1 MLAVSGALV
10 RYSNGADVTVTVALR
25 GAAVGIL
32 VDRLI
37 RVQWLVST
45 LGGEC
50 LAASWLVA
58 DVVWGVGSWGYNFG
72 ELRFGEV
79 RILGFLGSSPQA
91 SSPFKWDKGDN
102 AAFQFT
108 RVSKPTQSPR
118 RAATRRS
125 PSQRS

>member
-1 MLAVSGALV
+1 MAGDCAGLPWLLPFWWLCIMVRFTSHFGEESGTRGELEAKRMALAEKLMVHGALAQ
-10 RYSNGADVTVTVALR
+10 RTCM
-25 GAAVGIL
+25 AANFAFWGFSEVGFPL
-32 VDRLI
+32 Y
-37 RVQWLVST
+37 
-45 LGGEC
+45 
-50 LAASWLVA
+50 
-58 DVVWGVGSWGYNFG
+58 GV
-72 ELRFGEV
+72 
-79 RILGFLGSSPQA
+79 LGSSPQA